1 MENQHKQILGDFR
14 RETKFKNAAD
24 HKEETLDS
32 FILSALRVTKEY
44 SVVPDSLNK
53 ILDSC
58 HPMLFFNYILKFE
71 ALRPT
76 KLPMGYASGVSFF
89 KDVNNRWRKVCQKRK
104 IWNYGTL
111 KVFTDFSELCDLIDS
126 IVGVDQGMSYW
137 HDGDYIDLEQKLWEI
152 KQEQLDREE
161 EEREKEKARQEK
173 ERLALIEQN
182 KMKEAQRI
190 ADEQRHQEAA
200 ENAAQTAEF
209 YRSLQEQEGHP
220 YHRTESPAKTKTAN
234 RKSTNPSSI
243 NPNPSSDMDP
253 FAQSSSSILDPF
265 DPFATSDESLLAA
278 PFPEPAEM
286 QILFKFDKGQ
296 TSVVFGKAVQKGHIV
311 LRRFGLDN
319 YICIENNYDAD
330 NKVVASQLMKF
341 YQSERFVLLNLG
353 DNASQNPIL
362 FAYPIANIADKA

>member
-14 RETKFKNAAD
+14 RETKFKSAAD
-24 HKEETLDS
+24 HKAVTLDS
-32 FILSALRVTKEY
+32 IILSSLNVRKEY
-44 SVVPDSLNK
+44 SVVPDSISK

-58 HPMLFFNYILKFE
+58 HPMLFFHYILKFE
-71 ALRPT
+71 ILRDSR
-76 KLPMGYASGVSFF
+76 LPAGFTSGMSFF
-89 KDVNNRWRKVCQKRK
+89 KDVNNRWRKICQKRK
-104 IWNYGTL
+104 IWNYGSL
-111 KVFTDFSELCDLIDS
+111 KVFSDFNELCNLIDEV
-126 IVGVDQGMSYW
+126 VGVEAGNSYW
-137 HDGDYIDLEQKLWEI
+137 HDGDYIELEQKLWEI
-152 KQEQLDREE
+152 KQAQLDHEAEERQKE
-161 EEREKEKARQEK
+161 EERLKKEKEELDK
-173 ERLALIEQN
+173 QN
-182 KMKEAQRI
+182 KHKEAQQV
-190 ADEQRHQEAA
+190 ADNLKRKQQAKSS
-200 ENAAQTAEF
+200 AQTAEF

-220 YHRTESPAKTKTAN
+220 YHRTESPAETKTAN
-234 RKSTNPSSI
+234 RKSSNHSSTNHP
-243 NPNPSSDMDP
+243 SDMDP

-278 PFPEPAEM
+278 PFPEPADM

-296 TSVVFGKAVQKGHIV
+296 TSVVFGKSVQKGHIV

-341 YQSERFVLLNLG
+341 YQSDRFVLLNLG